1 MVCYL
6 TALSLFFAVAAASLI
21 PVPELTVQDNAL
33 HSFDIDIKVPVELG
47 VMSRSPDA
55 LLCENIFDH
64 VLQWVSRKVD
74 FTLRYIAECVV
85 ARALLSCA
93 SNVEHLGL
101 MLQNPSSGSNVF
113 MDPKNVQETCSNFA
127 LPSMHLP
134 AGGSLSVVKTLR
146 GKRKLGRQ
154 LSP

>member
-1 MVCYL
+1 MVRYL
-6 TALSLFFAVAAASLI
+6 TTLSLSAVALASI
-21 PVPELTVQDNAL
+21 IPELTVQDNAL

-74 FTLRYIAECVV
+74 FTLRYVAECVTSCTGFV
-85 ARALLSCA
+85 SCA

-113 MDPKNVQETCSNFA
+113 TEPKNVQETCSNFA

-134 AGGSLSVVKTLR
+134 AGGSSYVVKTLR
-146 GKRKLGRQ
+146 GKRKLGSQ
-154 LSP
+154 HSP